1 MGGNAIPVAIAS
13 DHAGVEM
20 KKTLVDA
27 LSGWGFAVE
36 DLGPG
41 TIDPVDYP
49 DYAEAVALRVSNGTA
64 KFGVLVCGTGI
75 GMSIS
80 ANKFPNVRAAILYD
94 EYAARYSRMHNDA
107 NIAIFGAR
115 TMKADAAADRLGI
128 FLSEQ
133 FEKGR
138 HERRVRKIRGIE
150 KRVCRTGP

>member
-1 MGGNAIPVAIAS
+1 MSGNALPVAIAS

-27 LSGWGFAVE
+27 LSEWGYPVE

-41 TIDPVDYP
+41 TVDPVDYP

-80 ANKFPNVRAAILYD
+80 ANKFPDVRAAVLYD
-94 EYAARYSRMHNDA
+94 EYAARYSRLHNDA
-107 NIAIFGAR
+107 NIAVFGAR
-115 TMKADAAADRLGI
+115 TMKADAAVARLGI
-128 FLSEQ
+128 FLSEP

-138 HERRVRKIRGIE
+138 HERRVKKIRSIE
-150 KRVCRTGP
+150 KRVGRPGA